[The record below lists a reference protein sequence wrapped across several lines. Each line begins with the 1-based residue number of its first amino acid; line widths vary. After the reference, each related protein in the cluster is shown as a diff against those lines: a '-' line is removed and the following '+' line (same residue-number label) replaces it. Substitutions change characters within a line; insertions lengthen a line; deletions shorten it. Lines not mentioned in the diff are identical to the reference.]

1 MIERTREEEYLKHFK
16 RFGRGEES
24 VYQTFALCHI
34 ADMLTSIACDIRALR
49 ENTDRKEDTND

>member
-34 ADMLTSIACDIRALR
+34 ADMLTFIAFDIRALR
-49 ENTDRKEDTND
+49 ENADRKGNTE

>member
-1 MIERTREEEYLKHFK
+1 MIERTREEEYLKHFE

-34 ADMLTSIACDIRALR
+34 ADMLTSIASDIRAIR
-49 ENTDRKEDTND
+49 ETNIREEESR

>member
-1 MIERTREEEYLKHFK
+1 MIDRTREEGYLNHFK

-34 ADMLTSIACDIRALR
+34 ADMLTSIASGIRALR
-49 ENTDRKEDTND
+49 ENADRKGEADD